1 MARIFVL
8 EDEEESRKALVQMLL
23 KISSEITV
31 DAAADLESARSLLS
45 DTVSFDLFLLDINLN
60 QESSGDTSGI
70 LFAEEVRSMQKYA
83 FTPIVMVTS
92 IAGLEM
98 EAYRKLHCYQYLV
111 KPYDQKEIKE
121 LVEKVL
127 FHVQRVQK
135 ESIVVKKNGINYK
148 ILCDEIEYCKAIPR
162 GVCIYLRNEEMEVP
176 YLSIHKL
183 LEKLPKSKF
192 FQCHR
197 MFVVNKQAVKYYD
210 LVNQVIQVMDYPERI
225 DIGVT
230 FKAEVRRRMN
240 E

>member
-23 KISSEITV
+23 RISSEITV
-31 DAAADLESARSLLS
+31 DAAADLASARKLLGG
-45 DTVSFDLFLLDINLN
+45 TVSFDLFLLDINLD
-60 QESSGDTSGI
+60 QKSSGDTSGI
-70 LFAEEVRSMQKYA
+70 VFAQEVRSMQKYA

-98 EAYRKLHCYQYLV
+98 EAYRQLHCYQYLV
-111 KPYDQKEIKE
+111 KPYDQKEIEE

-127 FHVQRVQK
+127 FHVQREQK
-135 ESIVVKKNGINYK
+135 ESIVVKKDGINYK
-148 ILCDEIEYCKAIPR
+148 ILCDEIVYCKAIPR
-162 GVCIYLRNEEMEVP
+162 GVCICLKNEEMEVP

-183 LEKLPKSKF
+183 LEMLPKQQF

-197 MFVVNKQAVKYYD
+197 MFLVNKQAVKYYD
-210 LVNQVIQVMDYPERI
+210 LVNQVIQVMDHPEQI